1 LSCAEQVVP
10 CQATDADYAATYGY
24 YFCSRFSDRAA
35 LGYFSPPAVRWIT
48 EVRRCLQD
56 ALRPLLSGAASGSTT
71 SCQTLKDAA
80 FASHVQ
86 CYLNSADGI
95 CSLSAMDLMQVF
107 WTIKGALLKALLP
120 TIIQAIG
127 VMQGCGGKFF
137 QLLRVRTSQAAQEVA
152 QPMIDRIDHAAQ
164 QIADLL
170 NYPRELI
177 NGYTWPQLDHLQ
189 LPAVLLQPLARSS
202 MGVAADPA
210 PSLPTMDVYL
220 LVWDARAMNLSQ
232 GGLPNMT
239 SFALDP
245 ANLTHSTSGPASL
258 PPPSFVPCPLCVNA
272 PPLDD
277 IVASMMAA
285 VEAAAAAANGSR
297 TASELREPEPVSPL
311 VSVFSSLYARSA
323 SLCNA
328 TAPCF
333 NASALSANVSSGGGA
348 SPLPSVQCGPLASS
362 LPPPH
367 GALHPSSVSDLGPGQ
382 NATLVCA
389 DGFLLANS
397 SGVPLQP
404 ERSAIDLACI
414 ADVTAESGSTWLLPA
429 EGLSCVP
436 SSSSDGHGSDHLAGW
451 KIGLIVLG
459 VLLVLGVAMV
469 AGWRWHQQ
477 KQRPSADAFTRMPG
491 NSHI

>member
-1 LSCAEQVVP
+1 
-10 CQATDADYAATYGY
+10 
-24 YFCSRFSDRAA
+24 
-35 LGYFSPPAVRWIT
+35 
-48 EVRRCLQD
+48 
-56 ALRPLLSGAASGSTT
+56 
-71 SCQTLKDAA
+71 
-80 FASHVQ
+80 
-86 CYLNSADGI
+86 
-95 CSLSAMDLMQVF
+95 MDLMQVF

-189 LPAVLLQPLARSS
+189 LPIVLLQPLARSS
-202 MGVAADPA
+202 MEVAADP
-210 PSLPTMDVYL
+210 PSSPPATMDVYL

-285 VEAAAAAANGSR
+285 VDAAAAAANGSL
-297 TASELREPEPVSPL
+297 TASELPEPVSPL
-311 VSVFSSLYARSA
+311 VSVFSSLYARSS

-348 SPLPSVQCGPLASS
+348 SPLPPLQCGPLAS

-367 GALHPSSVSDLGPGQ
+367 GTLHPSSVSDLRPGQ
-382 NATLVCA
+382 NATLICA
-389 DGFLLANS
+389 AGFLLANS
-397 SGVPLQP
+397 SGAPCSP
-404 ERSAIDLACI
+404 SEAAPTSPASWMSAPRAGARGCC
-414 ADVTAESGSTWLLPA
+414 LP
-429 EGLSCVP
+429 
-436 SSSSDGHGSDHLAGW
+436 
-451 KIGLIVLG
+451 K
-459 VLLVLGVAMV
+459 
-469 AGWRWHQQ
+469 GWRAYPLPLPTNTEAIAWRDG
-477 KQRPSADAFTRMPG
+477 KLGPAGPRSGGGGRVEVASAETTTVCR
-491 NSHI
+491 